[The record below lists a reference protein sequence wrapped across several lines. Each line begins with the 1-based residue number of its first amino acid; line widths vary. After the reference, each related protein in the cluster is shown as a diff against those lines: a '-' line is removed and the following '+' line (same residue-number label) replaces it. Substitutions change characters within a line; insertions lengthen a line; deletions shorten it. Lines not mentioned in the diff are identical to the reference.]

1 MDNQIKSRFFG
12 SYIGCKYQY
21 INPDFPKMTPAIFT
35 NCGLIEDDGNYRVRN
50 ENGFNKQAF
59 EDCQLIL
66 RPLPSITDEEA
77 IAALTKATGL
87 YLCDVDRNEDRIV
100 AVGVNHSSCAVIWL
114 KISVNQSGTFI
125 QAWNDI
131 KGHSQPDCHD
141 YLAVD
146 YLRSLNFC
154 LPFNSIDPIEAGWA
168 ILETVNQPTGAN
180 NQE

>member
-1 MDNQIKSRFFG
+1 MTPQGKQQLKARFFG
-12 SYIGCKYQY
+12 QHIGAKVKY
-21 INPDFPKMTPAIFT
+21 INAMGESENIFE
-35 NCGLIEDDGNYRVRN
+35 GLYWQGER
-50 ENGFNKQAF
+50 FNASLDEGSVPLDK
-59 EDCQLIL
+59 CKLIL
-66 RPLPSITDEEA
+66 RPLSSITDEEA
-77 IAALTKATGL
+77 IAALTAATGL

-114 KISVNQSGTFI
+114 KISVNQAGTFI

-154 LPFNSIDPIEAGWA
+154 LPFNGIDPVEVGWA

-180 NQE
+180 TTQ